1 VIRALAALFALFALA
16 AANAAGQTAAK
27 SVEEKVLNVFTWP
40 DYMAPDTLSN
50 FEKEYGIKVNTN
62 TYDSTEMAEARL
74 LAGRTGY
81 DAVVHA
87 ERYSSRLIPIGVYRP
102 LDRNKLTNL
111 HNLDPWVLKTLQD
124 DDPGNKYGVPY
135 LWGTTGFT
143 YNVKMIKARMPNAP
157 VASGDMIFKPEVAK
171 HFADCGITFLDEPTD
186 VIPMVL
192 LYLGRDPNSLD
203 EKDLKDVETVLKGV
217 RPYIRYFSS
226 AKMLVDLPNEEV
238 CIAMSWSGDYAQ
250 AMHRA
255 QEVGRPVAL
264 AYTTPREGILAWF
277 DLWFIPADAPHPDNA
292 HLFLNYLL
300 RPEVIAAI
308 SNETR
313 YAAPNP
319 QAIPLLDAEVR
330 DDPAVY
336 PPEQTKEAMHIGVI
350 HSPKEERARSR
361 LWSRVKT
368 GL

>member
-1 VIRALAALFALFALA
+1 MRAAPSLLAVLALALA
-16 AANAAGQTAAK
+16 VTAGAA
-27 SVEEKVLNVFTWP
+27 EEKVLNVFTWP
-40 DYMAPDTLSN
+40 DYMAPDTISN
-50 FEKEYGIKVNTN
+50 FEKEYGIKVNYD

-81 DAVVHA
+81 DVVVHA
-87 ERYSSRLIPIGVYRP
+87 ERYAARLIPIGVYRP
-102 LDRNKLTNL
+102 LDRKKLTNWA
-111 HNLDPWVLKTLQD
+111 NLDPWVLKKLEHT
-124 DDPGNKYGVPY
+124 DPDHRYGVPY

-157 VASGDMIFKPEVAK
+157 VTSGDMIFKPEIARR
-171 HFADCGITFLDEPTD
+171 FADCGITFLDEPTD

-203 EKDLKDVETVLKGV
+203 PKDLQDVENVLKGV

-250 AMHRA
+250 AMYRA
-255 QEVGRPVAL
+255 QQVGRPVGL
-264 AYTTPREGILAWF
+264 AYTTPRESALAWF
-277 DLWFIPADAPHPDNA
+277 DLWFIPADAPHPGNA
-292 HLFLNYLL
+292 NLFLNYLL

-313 YAAPNP
+313 YASANP
-319 QAIPLLDAEVR
+319 KALPLLEPEVR

-336 PPEQTKEAMHIGVI
+336 PPEEIRRTMRLGVI
-350 HSPKEERARSR
+350 HSPKAERARSR